1 MREAGF
7 FFAGVMVLALGALGG
22 EGRVFGCEGRVAREE
37 WGGLGGVGE
46 GGLIGRLGGWLMGG
60 QGD

>member
-37 WGGLGGVGE
+37 WGGGLGGVG
-46 GGLIGRLGGWLMGG
+46 GGI
-60 QGD
+60 

>member
-22 EGRVFGCEGRVAREE
+22 RGGFLDVKEGLQERSGGGALVV
-37 WGGLGGVGE
+37 WGVVY
-46 GGLIGRLGGWLMGG
+46 R
-60 QGD
+60 